1 MQKWYSPTGKEDIIS
16 GPKGLHKEAK
26 FLPVF
31 ILIPGFK
38 VQGVGKSKDFEEFIK
53 RGLERSKKVPV
64 GTSRKSQN
72 AK

>member
-1 MQKWYSPTGKEDIIS
+1 MKCAEMVEPYRKRGYHQWAK
-16 GPKGLHKEAK
+16 GPPNKEAK

-38 VQGVGKSKDFEEFIK
+38 VQGDFEEFIK

-64 GTSRKSQN
+64 ATLSKSQ
-72 AK
+72 K